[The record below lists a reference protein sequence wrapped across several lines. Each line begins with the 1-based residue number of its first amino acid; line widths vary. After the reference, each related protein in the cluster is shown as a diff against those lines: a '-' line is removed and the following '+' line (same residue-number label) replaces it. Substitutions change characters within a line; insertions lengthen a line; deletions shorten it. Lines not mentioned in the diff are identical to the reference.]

1 MKIKLSLFK
10 KLVVANLLYAIP
22 VIALVWLMIDAKNGN
37 INFGR
42 QEVKGNQFQV
52 RLEKVFLEFNHLKI
66 ESYIAG
72 KIQTN
77 LFPKVDDSIT
87 ELLKIHAELG
97 NDLQFNDEGL
107 SKRKRDNL
115 KLTSFQERWDT
126 FKKNSSNKN
135 NTEGTKE
142 LAGFIADVRGMI
154 THVGDTSNLIL
165 DPDLDS
171 YYLMDV
177 TLLALPQ
184 MQDRLQDI
192 TQVVSG
198 KIPADGKI
206 NQQDKIDIAVYS
218 ALLKQSDLDR
228 ITADTQTVIQEDP
241 NFFGESPSLKSKLDP
256 AIQKLAKQTETF
268 LEVLNRLSQEP
279 VAPVSS
285 EEFIKLG
292 KALNDQAFIAWDVAY
307 EELNVLLNKR
317 IASLEKEKYQ
327 SLAFALFALAVAGF
341 ILFWIATSFNSN
353 IKNILGQLKKSLLET
368 NESSDELVNLSTKL
382 SNSTNDQ
389 ASAVQQTA
397 TALEEINAL
406 VKTTVTNT
414 ENANQS
420 AAKSLLSAERSGN
433 SVESLSSAMKEI
445 SNNSDHILDLMN
457 ENGNKMNHITEII
470 SSIGDKTKVI
480 NEIVFQTKLLSFNA
494 SVEAARAGEAGKG
507 FSVVAE
513 EVGNLATMSGS
524 ASKDI
529 TGMLS
534 NSIEEV
540 TRISKE
546 TQTEIGRALK
556 HGREKVENGNLVVEE
571 FNESLSEILRQFK
584 DVKENVDS
592 INRAANEQAQG
603 IQEITEAIAK
613 IDSITHE
620 NASMSRQT
628 ADQSENISKQS
639 KILGQ
644 IVSTIEEEILG
655 QKTAS

>member
-1 MKIKLSLFK
+1 
-10 KLVVANLLYAIP
+10 
-22 VIALVWLMIDAKNGN
+22 
-37 INFGR
+37 
-42 QEVKGNQFQV
+42 
-52 RLEKVFLEFNHLKI
+52 
-66 ESYIAG
+66 
-72 KIQTN
+72 
-77 LFPKVDDSIT
+77 
-87 ELLKIHAELG
+87 
-97 NDLQFNDEGL
+97 
-107 SKRKRDNL
+107 
-115 KLTSFQERWDT
+115 
-126 FKKNSSNKN
+126 
-135 NTEGTKE
+135 
-142 LAGFIADVRGMI
+142 MI